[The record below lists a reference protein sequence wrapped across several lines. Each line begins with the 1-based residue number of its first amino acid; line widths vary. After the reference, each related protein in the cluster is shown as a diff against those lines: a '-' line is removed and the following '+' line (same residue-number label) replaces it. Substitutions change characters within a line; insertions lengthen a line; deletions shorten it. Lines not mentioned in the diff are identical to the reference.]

1 MIAMEHKGKKFLALL
16 LALATVSPA
25 PAVFAQVRV
34 VPGEAGLPAVQSFSG
49 SISAAPSVSLSAGL
63 TAAPVLAA
71 PALSPAFAPAAS
83 APVPAASPIA
93 AAAAPAAALV
103 PAAAAS
109 APTERPVFAAVRA
122 ALPAAAEGPK
132 PVSGES
138 AKTSAD
144 AAFDGSKASVA
155 ASADPVAGREYLS
168 APALRPSSAQP
179 SASIFDPGRRTASL
193 PDQLRDHMRYQ
204 KMLSRSFWWYMF
216 THVKDMWPGYKSR
229 WAKASADGPVAVSS
243 PRAFFTA
250 MRVTGMSGRFYALGG
265 SALEDEL
272 VISEFRGA
280 FDRYFDGPGI
290 GARERAALEAF
301 MQRAKGFNA
310 EKRAHTNMYKNI
322 RDPLIKA
329 STMKPEQLAP
339 YFDSL
344 IPPEKEITT
353 KEYQQSGQ
361 MERTK
366 EAFLAVLQATLDEE
380 DAGDPHRVRAAIVLG
395 SFASGSAGPGSDFD
409 VEALVNGASDA
420 RLPAFMKRLTDRWT
434 AAGYHKTNPVTVHD
448 HAAWPS
454 WGVVNIVQTRH
465 YIVVSSEPALVVR
478 LSRQAF
484 EDPAVHL
491 ERGYTFRGRV
501 NRLGQ
506 RAIVAAATISSD
518 VSALLGI
525 KPSAGH

>member
-1 MIAMEHKGKKFLALL
+1 MLVMAHKGNKFLALL
-16 LALATVSPA
+16 LGLATVSPA

-34 VPGEAGLPAVQSFSG
+34 VPVESALPPAQSFSG
-49 SISAAPSVSLSAGL
+49 AISAAPSVSLSAGL

-103 PAAAAS
+103 PAAAAAS
-109 APTERPVFAAVRA
+109 AERPVFAAMRA
-122 ALPAAAEGPK
+122 ALPAASEGPQ

-144 AAFDGSKASVA
+144 AAFDGSKTVGT
-155 ASADPVAGREYLS
+155 ASADPVPGRESS
-168 APALRPSSAQP
+168 AASALRPASSHP
-179 SASIFDPGRRTASL
+179 SASIFDPGPRTASL
-193 PDQLRDHMRYQ
+193 PDQVRDRARYTQ
-204 KMLSRSFWWYMF
+204 LLSRSFWWYMF
-216 THVKDMWPGYKSR
+216 THVKDMWPSYKAR
-229 WAKASADGPVAVSS
+229 WAKADGDGDVAVSR

-250 MRVTGMSGRFYALGG
+250 MRVTGMSGRFYLLGG
-265 SALEDEL
+265 SALEDDL
-272 VISEFRGA
+272 VIAEFRKA
-280 FDRYFDGPGI
+280 FALYFDGPGI

-310 EKRAHTNMYKNI
+310 EKRSHTNMYKNI

-329 STMKPEQLAP
+329 STMRPDQLAA
-339 YFDSL
+339 YFDGL
-344 IPPEKEITT
+344 ILPEKEITT
-353 KEYQQSGQ
+353 KEYQLGGQ
-361 MERTK
+361 MDRTR
-366 EAFLAVLQATLDEE
+366 EAFMAVLMKTLNEE
-380 DAGDPHRVRAAIVLG
+380 DPKDEHRVRAAIVLG

-409 VEALVNGASDA
+409 VEALVNGASNA
-420 RLPAFMKRLTDRWT
+420 NLPAFMKRLTDHWIE
-434 AAGYHKTNPVTVHD
+434 AGYHKTNPVTVHD
-448 HAAWPS
+448 RASWPS
-454 WGVVNIVQTRH
+454 WGLVNIVQTRH
-465 YIVVSSEPALVVR
+465 YIVVSPEPALAVR

-506 RAIVAAATISSD
+506 RAIVAAATIASD
-518 VSALLGI
+518 VSGLLGI
-525 KPSAGH
+525 KPSSGH